1 MKLPDAEAGAWFGL
15 WLAEEP
21 EVLSTTAWR
30 KKLFVG
36 FVLLIY
42 PRLLPWRKN
51 GKGICWRYIQI
62 SFLHVC
68 HQHFFFNRVQSGKKK
83 RNTFLAHFTCLTFC
97 FGSYNSTC
105 KSPTIL
111 YKALVGY
118 PSLGRHQTLEVA
130 TEYLFGA
137 QVGIEYCTMLI

>member
-1 MKLPDAEAGAWFGL
+1 MAKVYVADTSKSVSYTFAT
-15 WLAEEP
+15 
-21 EVLSTTAWR
+21 S
-30 KKLFVG
+30 
-36 FVLLIY
+36 I
-42 PRLLPWRKN
+42 
-51 GKGICWRYIQI
+51 
-62 SFLHVC
+62 
-68 HQHFFFNRVQSGKKK
+68 FFFSLESRVEKKG
-83 RNTFLAHFTCLTFC
+83 NTFLAHFTCLAFC

>member
-1 MKLPDAEAGAWFGL
+1 MEEEEAVCWFCVVDLSSSSSLEEKWQRYMLKIHPNQFLTRLPPA
-15 WLAEEP
+15 
-21 EVLSTTAWR
+21 
-30 KKLFVG
+30 
-36 FVLLIY
+36 
-42 PRLLPWRKN
+42 
-51 GKGICWRYIQI
+51 
-62 SFLHVC
+62 
-68 HQHFFFNRVQSGKKK
+68 FFFSLESRVEKKG
-83 RNTFLAHFTCLTFC
+83 NTFLAHFTCLTFC

>member
-1 MKLPDAEAGAWFGL
+1 MAKVYVADTSKSVSYTFAT
-15 WLAEEP
+15 
-21 EVLSTTAWR
+21 S
-30 KKLFVG
+30 
-36 FVLLIY
+36 I
-42 PRLLPWRKN
+42 
-51 GKGICWRYIQI
+51 
-62 SFLHVC
+62 
-68 HQHFFFNRVQSGKKK
+68 FFSIESRVEKKK

-137 QVGIEYCTMLI
+137 QVGIEYCTMMI

>member
-1 MKLPDAEAGAWFGL
+1 MAKVYVEDTSKSVSYTFAT
-15 WLAEEP
+15 
-21 EVLSTTAWR
+21 S
-30 KKLFVG
+30 
-36 FVLLIY
+36 I
-42 PRLLPWRKN
+42 
-51 GKGICWRYIQI
+51 
-62 SFLHVC
+62 
-68 HQHFFFNRVQSGKKK
+68 FFFNRVQSGKKK
-83 RNTFLAHFTCLTFC
+83 RNTFLAHFTCLAFC

>member
-1 MKLPDAEAGAWFGL
+1 MEEEAVCWFCVVDLSSSSSLEEKWQRYMLQTHPNQFLTRLPPAYF
-15 WLAEEP
+15 
-21 EVLSTTAWR
+21 
-30 KKLFVG
+30 
-36 FVLLIY
+36 
-42 PRLLPWRKN
+42 
-51 GKGICWRYIQI
+51 
-62 SFLHVC
+62 FLM
-68 HQHFFFNRVQSGKKK
+68 NVQSGKKG
-83 RNTFLAHFTCLTFC
+83 NTFLAHFTCLTFC

>member
-1 MKLPDAEAGAWFGL
+1 MAKVYVADTSKSVSYTFAT
-15 WLAEEP
+15 
-21 EVLSTTAWR
+21 S
-30 KKLFVG
+30 
-36 FVLLIY
+36 I
-42 PRLLPWRKN
+42 
-51 GKGICWRYIQI
+51 
-62 SFLHVC
+62 
-68 HQHFFFNRVQSGKKK
+68 FFFPLESRVEEKG
-83 RNTFLAHFTCLTFC
+83 NTFLAHFTCLTFC